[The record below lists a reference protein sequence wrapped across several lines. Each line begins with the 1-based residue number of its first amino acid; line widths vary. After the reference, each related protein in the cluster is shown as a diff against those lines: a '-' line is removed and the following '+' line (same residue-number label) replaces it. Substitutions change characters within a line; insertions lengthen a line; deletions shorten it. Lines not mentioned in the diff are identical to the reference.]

1 MPVTGKVSFIG
12 GGKITEI
19 LLSNMTAK
27 SVVDPSRVVVS
38 DPSEARLAE
47 LKARFGVGTV
57 SSNREAAEK
66 GDFVFM
72 CVRSE
77 IAPTIPQEIGD
88 LDFSGKTVVTISA
101 GIPMKLYQQGLKN
114 AAVVRVLPNP
124 PSKIGYGAIAISFD
138 RAVGPKARQD
148 VMEIFSSMG
157 KCFDLPEDK
166 IDILTSTTC
175 PAPVFAF
182 CSAIVQ
188 ATVLLGIDH
197 ATSEDLAF
205 HTIQGCLKE
214 WEKNPGQIGKLLAET
229 STPGGISVEQ
239 LFSLDKGSFSG
250 VVKQAYVDGWVKS
263 RAFGEKILKSLEK

>member
-47 LKARFGVGTV
+47 LKARFGVGTA

-138 RAVGPKARQD
+138 RAVAQKGRED

-182 CSAIVQ
+182 CSAI
-188 ATVLLGIDH
+188 
-197 ATSEDLAF
+197 
-205 HTIQGCLKE
+205 
-214 WEKNPGQIGKLLAET
+214 
-229 STPGGISVEQ
+229 
-239 LFSLDKGSFSG
+239 GS
-250 VVKQAYVDGWVKS
+250 
-263 RAFGEKILKSLEK
+263 

>member
-1 MPVTGKVSFIG
+1 
-12 GGKITEI
+12 
-19 LLSNMTAK
+19 
-27 SVVDPSRVVVS
+27 
-38 DPSEARLAE
+38 
-47 LKARFGVGTV
+47 
-57 SSNREAAEK
+57 
-66 GDFVFM
+66 M

-77 IAPTIPQEIGD
+77 MQPTIRRRSATSFFRE
-88 LDFSGKTVVTISA
+88 TVVTISA

-138 RAVGPKARQD
+138 KAVGPEARKD

-197 ATSEDLAF
+197 ATSR
-205 HTIQGCLKE
+205 T
-214 WEKNPGQIGKLLAET
+214 WP
-229 STPGGISVEQ
+229 STR
-239 LFSLDKGSFSG
+239 
-250 VVKQAYVDGWVKS
+250 S
-263 RAFGEKILKSLEK
+263 RAA